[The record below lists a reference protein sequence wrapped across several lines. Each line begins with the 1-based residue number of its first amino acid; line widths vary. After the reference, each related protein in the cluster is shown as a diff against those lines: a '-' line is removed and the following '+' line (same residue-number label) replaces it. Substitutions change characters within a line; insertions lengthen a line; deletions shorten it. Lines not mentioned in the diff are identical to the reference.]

1 MDAVLN
7 PYSPGA
13 GTRPPALVGR
23 EREIEAM
30 DVALQRLRR
39 GRDGRSQML
48 TGLRGVGKTVLHNE
62 FENIA
67 VGRGYF
73 AEHVEVNED
82 GDLPVRLVS
91 AFRRVLLA
99 VDARRRIGERVRRA
113 LGVLK
118 AFSVRLPDGP
128 ELSIVVDAVHG
139 PADSGD
145 LASDL
150 AGLFVELGE
159 VARDHDLGVLVT
171 VDELHYV
178 SSPVLEALV
187 MGLHRATQLALP
199 ITIAGAGLPSL
210 AALTGEAKS
219 YAERMFT
226 FPTIGSLDAVDA
238 GEALEVPARD
248 EGVRWT
254 GRAVERI
261 IEVTH
266 GYPYFLQEFGKQAWD
281 AAGGPDT
288 IDVSDVD
295 RSIPVATAELDDGFF
310 RVRSGRTSTPERAY
324 LRAMAELGP
333 GPVRSAQ
340 VAAVL
345 GKKTTALGPT
355 RDGLIKKAVCYSPRW
370 GEIDFT
376 VPLFDGF
383 MKRWIPDL
391 ASVAGPRPV

>member
-1 MDAVLN
+1 MDPVLN

-23 EREIEAM
+23 DGEIEAM

-48 TGLRGVGKTVLHNE
+48 TGLRGVGKTVMLNE
-62 FENIA
+62 FEHVA
-67 VGRGYF
+67 GGRGYF
-73 AEHVEVNED
+73 HEHVEVGED
-82 GDLPVRLVS
+82 GDLTPRLAA
-91 AFRRVLLA
+91 AFRRILLSME
-99 VDARRRIGERVRRA
+99 ARKRIGQRIRRA

-118 AFSVRLPDGP
+118 AFSVRLPDGL
-128 ELSIVVDAVHG
+128 ELSIDVDAVTG

-145 LASDL
+145 LATDL
-150 AGLFVELGE
+150 SGLFIELGE
-159 VARDHDLGVLVT
+159 VARDHDTGVLIT
-171 VDELHYV
+171 IDELHYV
-178 SSPVLEALV
+178 ALHTLEALV
-187 MGLHRATQLALP
+187 MGLHRAAQLQLP

-210 AALTGEAKS
+210 ATLTGEAKS

-226 FPTIGSLDAVDA
+226 FPVIGSLPDDEAR
-238 GEALEVPARD
+238 EALVVPAAD
-248 EGVRWT
+248 EGVTWEEAALADVLIAT
-254 GRAVERI
+254 E
-261 IEVTH
+261 

-281 AAGGPDT
+281 AADGSNVITAD
-288 IDVSDVD
+288 DVG

-310 RVRSGRTSTPERAY
+310 RVRTGRTSDPQRAY

-333 GPVRSAQ
+333 GPARSGE
-340 VAAVL
+340 VAALL
-345 GKKTTALGPT
+345 GRKTTALGPT
-355 RDGLIKKAVCYSPRW
+355 RDGLIKKALCYSPRY

-391 ASVAGPRPV
+391 KSLA